1 MRDDRHDNTADLP
14 GDAIKAES
22 ERAAKIEQ
30 LERTLADEREHS
42 ASLRSQ
48 VNELRF
54 QSEILEK
61 SYSKQLEDARQRAVD
76 AEANAEELKARVAQL
91 NSAREDAIALLTE
104 AKAEIDRLSS
114 HRNQLVQQA
123 ATQGSRYTDA
133 ADEQTADGT
142 INTLLDDAKWVR
154 DKKPDEDAPLQA
166 EAEARAAEKAA
177 AEEMIS
183 PELVFTAKSAD
194 S

>member
-1 MRDDRHDNTADLP
+1 MRDDRQPNSADLP
-14 GDAIKAES
+14 GNAIKAES
-22 ERAAKIEQ
+22 EQAAKIDL

-48 VNELRF
+48 VNEFRF
-54 QSEILEK
+54 QIEILEK

-114 HRNQLVQQA
+114 YNNQLDRHA
-123 ATQGSRYTDA
+123 ATRDGLHIDG

-142 INTLLDDAKWVR
+142 INTLLDDAKWAR
-154 DKKPDEDAPLQA
+154 DKKPDEDDRLRA

-183 PELVFTAKSAD
+183 PELVFTAE
-194 S
+194 